1 VVNLKK
7 KFYFPKEKK
16 KETIGIVEVFLK
28 DKRINFDFLK
38 IVETLTL
45 EELIYIKFEL
55 ATQYLHGR
63 FPPTF
68 FIRHMYFIVL
78 KIIFDFVE
86 TYSTNVFDASY
97 FLGITPK
104 KFGSIASFLKIELGQ
119 VEEIGESVEQ
129 F

>member
-1 VVNLKK
+1 MKRKFFFPRDKK
-7 KFYFPKEKK
+7 KKIDD
-16 KETIGIVEVFLK
+16 IGIIEGLLK
-28 DKRINFDFLK
+28 EKRINFDFLK
-38 IVETLTL
+38 CVETLTL

-68 FIRHMYFIVL
+68 FIRHLYFMVL

-86 TYSTNVFDASY
+86 VYSTNVFDASY
-97 FLGITPK
+97 FLGVSPE
-104 KFGSIASFLKIELGQ
+104 KFGRIAGFLKRELGNI
-119 VEEIGESVEQ
+119 EEIEENEVEQ